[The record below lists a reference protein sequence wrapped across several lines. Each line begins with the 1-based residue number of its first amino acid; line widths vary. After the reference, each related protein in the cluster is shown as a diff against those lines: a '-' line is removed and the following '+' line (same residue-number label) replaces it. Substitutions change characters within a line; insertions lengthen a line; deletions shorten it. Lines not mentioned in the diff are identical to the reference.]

1 MNRLKELC
9 TDIKENFTLYEAGDI
24 NPYLESLDDILRF
37 ITPDCIYYRVKDKY
51 YWIKNEPRR
60 AYQRATKGH
69 TSDDWWNINSFVHSN
84 CLPMLKTLREKHFGH
99 PMGLTEKKWD
109 KILDTII
116 EGWELEKLDMEDHA
130 DLLKGTKK
138 QRDRYWKIVT
148 KRYEKIEKANE
159 LFGKYLG
166 NLWD

>member
-1 MNRLKELC
+1 
-9 TDIKENFTLYEAGDI
+9 
-24 NPYLESLDDILRF
+24 
-37 ITPDCIYYRVKDKY
+37 
-51 YWIKNEPRR
+51 
-60 AYQRATKGH
+60 
-69 TSDDWWNINSFVHSN
+69 
-84 CLPMLKTLREKHFGH
+84 MLKTLREKHFGH
-99 PMGLTEKKWD
+99 PIGLTEKGWD

-138 QRDRYWKIVT
+138 QRDRYWKIMT